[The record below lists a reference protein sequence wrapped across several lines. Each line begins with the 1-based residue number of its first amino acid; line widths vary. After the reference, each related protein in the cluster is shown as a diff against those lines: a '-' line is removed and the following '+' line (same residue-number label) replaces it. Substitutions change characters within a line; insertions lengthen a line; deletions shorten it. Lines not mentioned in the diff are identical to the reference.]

1 MYFSGQW
8 KSGHKNGFGITT
20 SWLGHS
26 FLGANLNDNLEG
38 YGILTVTDGTKYEG
52 KYANNDPI
60 GIHEVT
66 FVNGTRAR
74 AAGARGPSGLT
85 WRLVDRDNVF

>member
-1 MYFSGQW
+1 MAIGFGFVVLKRIFTLTYSQRSIFLGQW

-60 GIHEVT
+60 GKNFAKIY
-66 FVNGTRAR
+66 
-74 AAGARGPSGLT
+74 
-85 WRLVDRDNVF
+85 